1 VRHTGPYDQ
10 CGQAW
15 EALCMNLG
23 AQGWIGAN
31 ARFIGL
37 CHDDPDVTPA
47 DRIRYDA
54 CVTIG
59 EGFQPEGAVGVQ
71 LIEGGDYAMTVH
83 NGPYERLSETY
94 ARLCGQWVPRSGR
107 TVRAAPGLEVYLT
120 NPEDTAPEDLV
131 TEVYMPLEPLEE
143 D

>member
-1 VRHTGPYDQ
+1 
-10 CGQAW
+10 
-15 EALCMNLG
+15 
-23 AQGWIGAN
+23 
-31 ARFIGL
+31 
-37 CHDDPDVTPA
+37 
-47 DRIRYDA
+47 
-54 CVTIG
+54 
-59 EGFQPEGAVGVQ
+59 
-71 LIEGGDYAMTVH
+71 MTVH